1 MLLTV
6 LKVFDAGLCKEKY
19 VKRNKDNVCMKEKL
33 VLGNVWLEEKDEIN
47 RLKIV
52 SIQSKECS

>member
-6 LKVFDAGLCKEKY
+6 LKAFDVELCKEKC

-47 RLKIV
+47 CLKDR
-52 SIQSKECS
+52 